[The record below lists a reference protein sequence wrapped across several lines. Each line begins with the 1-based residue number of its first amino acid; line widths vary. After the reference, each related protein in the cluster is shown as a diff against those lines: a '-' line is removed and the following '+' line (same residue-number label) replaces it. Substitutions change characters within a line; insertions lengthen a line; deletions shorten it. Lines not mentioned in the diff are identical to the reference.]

1 MLLWD
6 KADKIITLAIIIT
19 FIFKFGIILVFFA
32 GFFIFR
38 IVNETGAEFQYKKS
52 VLLMFFI
59 LIFSGLKNSV
69 RYFENKIDNP
79 DTIKVFNFILG

>member
-38 IVNETGAEFQYKKS
+38 IVNETGAEF
-52 VLLMFFI
+52 
-59 LIFSGLKNSV
+59 
-69 RYFENKIDNP
+69 
-79 DTIKVFNFILG
+79 